1 MKFKDLYEKGLDRKV
16 NPAVSA
22 SDLNKETIELEIDE
36 YVFTDEIIN
45 NLYKIL
51 NNIRNNQTS
60 SSGIWINGYYG
71 SGKSHFLKYIDYC
84 LSEKWGKQALKR
96 LRDAVAERPPM
107 SLDVEPGEMD
117 DIIRWYTE
125 KAKVETIMFNIGT
138 VHDANSDENS
148 VFTQVFWNQFNG
160 MRGFNDSHLALAENL
175 EKALADDGK
184 YEDFLQHVSDEGF
197 DWKRNIH
204 RFSGS
209 KLDLALKM
217 AADVDDKLSYDV
229 VRNRIKNNEVNVS
242 VESFAAELKEYIDKK
257 NDRNYRMVF
266 LCDEISQFVDN
277 RGGLLLQLQ
286 EVVKKCFEEC
296 NSQVWFACTAQQD
309 LSEVIESSDINKTSD
324 DYGKI
329 MGRFEV
335 RASLQSTNPEFIT
348 QKRILEKKGDMEI
361 MLEDLYKKN
370 KNKLE
375 AQFILPT
382 TYNSYKDA
390 KDFADYY
397 PFVPYQF
404 HLITR
409 VLDSFVNMNYVDKQA
424 KGGERSLINITF
436 SIAQKTADMEVGEFI
451 SFDQFFGT
459 AFQGFLQHLGLRAL
473 SNAREALKQIEDEKK
488 RDFYERVVYVLFM
501 ICNLADE
508 DKQQFSAT
516 IDNVVTLLMTRID
529 ESKSAI
535 KSDVSECLAYL
546 IDKAVIRRKKTDSGT
561 EIYEFYTE
569 EESKVAQII
578 SNTTVDSNTYSE
590 ELRNIFFPYFGNL
603 SNKFTYGSRSFNIGA
618 NIDGRSYLA
627 NNADVYVDF
636 LTTANTDVPELF
648 ALSNMPNHLVF
659 FLYPLYK
666 ENKELHSIFLEYC
679 RVQKFSQQ
687 DALSEERQRVK
698 RLFQERALD
707 LRNKEIIPLFR
718 DMLDKCPVIAGQSV
732 LSPVE
737 IGKLKGKERYDK
749 AIDKHFSLL
758 YDQAK
763 LIGKDYPKTNSELQN
778 AILRPIDPA
787 LPGLPLSD
795 PEKRIKDVID
805 RAPHDITVAEI
816 VRTFTRVP
824 YGWSDLATIY
834 FTNELVRRH
843 LYTFAYNNSPIE
855 SRKDIA
861 ANIVREATRYTI
873 EPAKA
878 ISQKLINDFIASW
891 KAIFNVVEVRGAN
904 DSTEL
909 YQECKENANS
919 PMNKLRDTYR
929 HLASTA
935 FPGKPFVH
943 VLNDAITLMDTWS
956 GIRDHQKFFETIVAD
971 RDKAAKLIDGCEI
984 INVFCHDH
992 KDNYDSLFA
1001 FIDENKSNFDFLS
1014 DEDHKAAATL
1024 MQIQTDEKPWEHFQA
1039 YVKLQRPLSGKL
1051 KQCRQALVQD
1061 VTDAYHKAFDELD
1074 AYAKQQKVEPNEYAD
1089 PEQTI
1094 REKTSSRN
1102 FYALK
1107 DAADTTG
1114 FITKMINVINT
1125 IAQGRGVHHSKIKFV
1140 RLVTSTGTQ
1149 NPLCN
1154 EEDIDNYLAKL
1165 KGQLIKLL
1173 GDNDGIIVS

>member
-22 SDLNKETIELEIDE
+22 SDLTEDTIKLEIRE

-51 NNIRNNQTS
+51 SNIRDNQGS

-71 SGKSHFLKYIDYC
+71 SGKSHFLKYLDYC
-84 LSEKWGKQALKR
+84 LSPKWGKEALTR

-107 SLDVEPGEMD
+107 TLEVEVGDVED
-117 DIIRWYTE
+117 LIRWYID
-125 KAKVETIMFNIGT
+125 KAHVETVMFNIGT
-138 VHDANSDENS
+138 VHDANSDENT

-160 MRGFNDSHLALAENL
+160 MRGLNDSHLALAENL
-175 EKALADDGK
+175 EKPLSDDGK
-184 YEDFLQHVSDEGF
+184 FDAFLQHVADEGF
-197 DWKRNIH
+197 DWHRNIH

-209 KLDLALKM
+209 KLDLALKL
-217 AADVDDKLSYDV
+217 AKDVDDKLSYDV
-229 VRNRIKNNEVNVS
+229 IRNRIKNNEVNVS
-242 VESFAAELKEYIDKK
+242 VESFAKELKEYLDKK
-257 NDRNYRMVF
+257 NDKNYRMVF
-266 LCDEISQFVDN
+266 LCDEISQFIDN

-286 EVVKKCFEEC
+286 EVVKHCFEEC

-309 LSEVIESSDINKTSD
+309 LSEVIQSSDISKTSE

-335 RASLQSTNPEFIT
+335 RASLQSTNPEYIT
-348 QKRILEKKGDMEI
+348 QKRILEKKGEVEI

-370 KNKLE
+370 KGKLE

-404 HLITR
+404 RLITR
-409 VLDSFVNMNYVDKQA
+409 VLDSFVNMNYVDKQV

-436 SIAQKTADMEVGEFI
+436 SIAKETAEMEVGQFI
-451 SFDQFFGT
+451 SFDRFFG
-459 AFQGFLQHLGLRAL
+459 AVFQGSMQHLGLRAL
-473 SNAREALKQIEDEKK
+473 SNACEALKQVADEKK
-488 RDFYERVVYVLFM
+488 HDFYQRVVYVLFM

-516 IDNVVTLLMTRID
+516 IDNVVTLLMTKMD
-529 ESKSAI
+529 ESKAAI
-535 KSDVSECLAYL
+535 KSDVSEVLAYL

-578 SNTTVDSNTYSE
+578 SNMQVDSNTYSE

-603 SNKFTYGSRSFNIGA
+603 SNKYTYVSRSFNIGA

-627 NNADVYVDF
+627 NNAEVYVDF
-636 LTTANTDVPELF
+636 LTTANTDVPEQY
-648 ALSNMPNHLVF
+648 ALGNMPNHLVF
-659 FLYPLYK
+659 FLFPLYK
-666 ENKELHSIFLEYC
+666 ENKELRNMFLEYC

-698 RLFQERALD
+698 NIFKERAAEMMK
-707 LRNKEIIPLFR
+707 KEIRPRFQA
-718 DMLDKCPVIAGQSV
+718 MLDQCAVIAGQNV
-732 LSPVE
+732 LSPME
-737 IGKLKGKERYDK
+737 MGKSKGKERYDK
-749 AIDKHFSLL
+749 ALGKHFALL

-763 LIGKDYPKTNSELQN
+763 LIGDNYPRTNSELQSK
-778 AILRPIDPA
+778 ILEPIDPT
-787 LPGLPLSD
+787 LPGLPLPD
-795 PEKRIKDVID
+795 PEKRIKDAID

-816 VRTFTRVP
+816 VRNFARVP

-834 FTNELVRRH
+834 FTNGLVRRH
-843 LYTFAYNNSPIE
+843 QYTFSYNNSPME

-861 ANIVREATRYTI
+861 NNIIREAARFTI

-878 ISQKLINDFIASW
+878 ISQQLINDFIASW
-891 KAIFNVVEVRGAN
+891 KAIFNVLEVRGAN

-909 YQECKENANS
+909 YQECKVNEKS
-919 PMNKLRDTYR
+919 PMNVLRVNYRKLANDF
-929 HLASTA
+929 A
-935 FPGKPFVH
+935 GKPFVQT
-943 VLNDAITLMDTWS
+943 LNDAIALMDNWS
-956 GIRDHQKFFETIVAD
+956 GIRDHQKFFETVVAD
-971 RDKAAKLIDGCEI
+971 RDKATKLMDGCKN
-984 INVFCHDH
+984 INMFKNDH
-992 KDNYDSLFA
+992 FDNYRMLFY
-1001 FIDENKSNFDFLS
+1001 FIDSNKTNFDFLP
-1014 DEDHKAAATL
+1014 DKQREAAEAL
-1024 MQIQTDEKPWEHFQA
+1024 MKIQTDEAPWEHFQSYIKMLRLLQAELKKCRDELVRNVTNA
-1039 YVKLQRPLSGKL
+1039 YNKV
-1051 KQCRQALVQD
+1051 
-1061 VTDAYHKAFDELD
+1061 FDELD
-1074 AYAKQQKVEPNEYAD
+1074 TYAKQKDVKPEEYAD
-1089 PEQTI
+1089 RNETI
-1094 REKTSSRN
+1094 RHKTGSLN

-1107 DAADTTG
+1107 DAADTTD
-1114 FITKMINVINT
+1114 FFTKMINVINT
-1125 IAQGRGVHHSKIKFV
+1125 IATGRGGHERIIKVV
-1140 RLVTSTGTQ
+1140 RLNTRTGTE

-1154 EEDIDNYLAKL
+1154 QQDIDNYLSRL
-1165 KGQLIKLL
+1165 REQLIKLL

>member
-22 SDLNKETIELEIDE
+22 SDLNEETIKLEIRE
-36 YVFTDEIIN
+36 YVFTDEIVN

-51 NNIRNNQTS
+51 SNIRENQGS

-71 SGKSHFLKYIDYC
+71 SGKSHFLKYLDYC
-84 LSEKWGKQALKR
+84 LSPQWGKEALTR
-96 LRDAVAERPPM
+96 FRDAVAERPPM
-107 SLDVEPGEMD
+107 TLEVEVGEVED
-117 DIIRWYTE
+117 LIRWYTD
-125 KAKVETIMFNIGT
+125 KAHVETVMFNIGT
-138 VHDANSDENS
+138 VHDANSDENT

-160 MRGFNDSHLALAENL
+160 MRGLNDSHLALAENL
-175 EKALADDGK
+175 EKPLSDDGK
-184 YEDFLQHVSDEGF
+184 FEAFLQHVSDEGF
-197 DWKRNIH
+197 DWRRNIH

-209 KLDLALKM
+209 KLDLALQLAK
-217 AADVDDKLSYDV
+217 DVDDKLSYDV
-229 VRNRIKNNEVNVS
+229 IRNRVKNNEVNVS
-242 VESFAAELKEYIDKK
+242 VESFAAELKEYLDKK
-257 NDRNYRMVF
+257 KDKNYRMIF
-266 LCDEISQFVDN
+266 LCDEISQFIDN

-286 EVVKKCFEEC
+286 EVVKHCFEEC

-309 LSEVIESSDINKTSD
+309 LSEVIQSSDISKTSE

-335 RASLQSTNPEFIT
+335 RTSLQSTNAEYII
-348 QKRILEKKGDMEI
+348 QKRILEKKGEVEI

-370 KNKLE
+370 KGKLE

-404 HLITR
+404 HLIAR
-409 VLDSFVNMNYVDKQA
+409 LLDSFVNMNYVDKQM

-436 SIAQKTADMEVGEFI
+436 SIAKETAEMEVGQFI
-451 SFDQFFGT
+451 SFDRFFG
-459 AFQGFLQHLGLRAL
+459 AVFQGSLTHLGLRAL
-473 SNAREALKQIEDEKK
+473 SNAREALKQVDDEKK
-488 RDFYERVVYVLFM
+488 RDFYQRVVYVLFM
-501 ICNLADE
+501 ICNLADV

-516 IDNVVTLLMTRID
+516 IDNVVTLLMTKMD
-529 ESKSAI
+529 ESKAAI
-535 KSDVSECLAYL
+535 KSDVSEVLAYL

-578 SNTTVDSNTYSE
+578 SNTQVDSNTYSE

-603 SNKFTYGSRSFNIGA
+603 SNKYTYVSRSFNIGA

-636 LTTANTDVPELF
+636 LTTANTDVAELY
-648 ALSNMPNHLVF
+648 ALGNMPNHLVF
-659 FLYPLYK
+659 FLFPLYK
-666 ENKELHSIFLEYC
+666 EDKELRSMFLEYC

-698 RLFQERALD
+698 NIFKERAAEMMKKEIRPRFQE
-707 LRNKEIIPLFR
+707 
-718 DMLDKCPVIAGQSV
+718 MLDQCPVIAGQNV

-737 IGKLKGKERYDK
+737 IGKSKGKERYDK
-749 AIDKHFSLL
+749 VLGKHFALL
-758 YDQAK
+758 YDQAN
-763 LIGKDYPKTNSELQN
+763 LIGDDYPRTNSELQSK
-778 AILRPIDPA
+778 ILESIDPT
-787 LPGLPLSD
+787 LPGLPLPA

-805 RAPHDITVAEI
+805 RAPHDITVADI
-816 VRTFTRVP
+816 VRNFARVP

-834 FTNELVRRH
+834 FTNGLVRRH
-843 LYTFAYNNSPIE
+843 QYTFSYNNSPVE

-861 ANIVREATRYTI
+861 NNIIREAARFTI

-878 ISQKLINDFIASW
+878 IPQQLINDFISSW
-891 KAIFNVVEVRGAN
+891 KAIFNVVEVKGAN

-909 YQECKENANS
+909 YQECKENPKS
-919 PMNKLRDTYR
+919 PLNKLRETYSY
-929 HLASTA
+929 LANTS

-943 VLNDAITLMDTWS
+943 ILNETVSLMDSWS
-956 GIRDHQKFFETIVAD
+956 SIRDHAKFFETIVAD
-971 RDKAAKLIDGCEI
+971 RDKAIKLMDGCKN
-984 INVFCHDH
+984 INMFKNDH
-992 KDNYDSLFA
+992 IDNYRMLFE
-1001 FIDENKSNFDFLS
+1001 FIDSNKTNFDFLP
-1014 DEDHKAAATL
+1014 DQQRDAANAL
-1024 MQIQTDEKPWEHFQA
+1024 MKIQTDEAPWEHFQS
-1039 YVKLQRPLSGKL
+1039 YIKMLRPLQRELDN
-1051 KQCRQALVQD
+1051 CRKELVQK
-1061 VTDAYHKAFDELD
+1061 VTDAYTKVFAELD
-1074 AYAKQQKVEPNEYAD
+1074 AYAKQQKVEPAEYD
-1089 PEQTI
+1089 DHEQTL
-1094 REKTSSRN
+1094 RQKSSSRN

-1107 DAADTTG
+1107 DAADTTD
-1114 FITKMINVINT
+1114 FFTKMINVINT
-1125 IAQGRGVHHSKIKFV
+1125 IAQGRGAGEKIIKLV
-1140 RLVTSTGTQ
+1140 RLNTRTGTE

-1154 EEDIDNYLAKL
+1154 EQDIDNYLSRL
-1165 KGQLIKLL
+1165 REQLVKLL

>member
-22 SDLNKETIELEIDE
+22 SDLTEETIKLEIRE

-51 NNIRNNQTS
+51 SNIRDNQGS

-71 SGKSHFLKYIDYC
+71 SGKSHFLKYLDYC
-84 LSEKWGKQALKR
+84 LSPKWGKEALTR

-107 SLDVEPGEMD
+107 TLEVEVGEVED
-117 DIIRWYTE
+117 LIRWYTD
-125 KAKVETIMFNIGT
+125 KAHVETVMFNIGT
-138 VHDANSDENS
+138 VHDANSDENT

-160 MRGFNDSHLALAENL
+160 MRGLNDSHLALAENL
-175 EKALADDGK
+175 EKPLSDDGK
-184 YEDFLQHVSDEGF
+184 FDAFLQHVADEGF
-197 DWKRNIH
+197 DWHRNIH

-209 KLDLALKM
+209 KLDLALKL
-217 AADVDDKLSYDV
+217 AKDVDDKLSYDV
-229 VRNRIKNNEVNVS
+229 IRNRIKNNEVNVS
-242 VESFAAELKEYIDKK
+242 VESFAKELKEYLDKK
-257 NDRNYRMVF
+257 NDKNYRMVF
-266 LCDEISQFVDN
+266 LCDEISQFIDN

-286 EVVKKCFEEC
+286 EVVKHCFEEC

-309 LSEVIESSDINKTSD
+309 LSEVIQSSDISKTSE

-335 RASLQSTNPEFIT
+335 RASLQSTNPEYIT
-348 QKRILEKKGDMEI
+348 QKRILEKKGEVEI

-370 KNKLE
+370 KGKLE

-404 HLITR
+404 RLITR
-409 VLDSFVNMNYVDKQA
+409 VLDSFVNMNYVDKQV

-436 SIAQKTADMEVGEFI
+436 SIAKETAEMEVGQFI
-451 SFDQFFGT
+451 SFDRFFG
-459 AFQGFLQHLGLRAL
+459 AVFQGSMQHLGLRAL
-473 SNAREALKQIEDEKK
+473 SNAREALKQIADEKK
-488 RDFYERVVYVLFM
+488 RDFYQRVVYVLFM

-516 IDNVVTLLMTRID
+516 IDNVVTLLMTKID
-529 ESKSAI
+529 ESKAAI
-535 KSDVSECLAYL
+535 KSDVSEVLAYL

-578 SNTTVDSNTYSE
+578 SNMQVDSNTYSE

-603 SNKFTYGSRSFNIGA
+603 SNKYTYVSRSFNIGA

-627 NNADVYVDF
+627 NNAEVYVDF
-636 LTTANTDVPELF
+636 LTTANTDVPEQY
-648 ALSNMPNHLVF
+648 ALGNMPNHLVF
-659 FLYPLYK
+659 FLFPLYK
-666 ENKELHSIFLEYC
+666 ENKELRNMFLEYC

-698 RLFQERALD
+698 NIFKERAAEMMK
-707 LRNKEIIPLFR
+707 KEIRPRFQA
-718 DMLDKCPVIAGQSV
+718 MLDQCAVIAGQNV
-732 LSPVE
+732 LSPME
-737 IGKLKGKERYDK
+737 MGKSKGKERYDK
-749 AIDKHFSLL
+749 ALGKHFALL

-763 LIGKDYPKTNSELQN
+763 LIGDDYPRTNSELQSK
-778 AILRPIDPA
+778 ILEPIDPT
-787 LPGLPLSD
+787 LPGLPLPD
-795 PEKRIKDVID
+795 PEKRIKDAID

-816 VRTFTRVP
+816 VRNFSRVP

-834 FTNELVRRH
+834 FTNGLVRRH
-843 LYTFAYNNSPIE
+843 QYTFSYNNSPVE

-861 ANIVREATRYTI
+861 NNIIREAARFTI

-878 ISQKLINDFIASW
+878 ISQQLINDFIASW
-891 KAIFNVVEVRGAN
+891 KAIFNVVEVKGAN

-909 YQECKENANS
+909 YQECKENEKS
-919 PMNKLRDTYR
+919 PMNVLRVNYRKLANDF
-929 HLASTA
+929 A
-935 FPGKPFVH
+935 GKPFVQT
-943 VLNDAITLMDTWS
+943 LNDAIALMDNWS
-956 GIRDHQKFFETIVAD
+956 GIRDHQKFFETVVAD
-971 RDKAAKLIDGCEI
+971 RDKATKLMDGCKN
-984 INVFCHDH
+984 INMFKNDH
-992 KDNYDSLFA
+992 FDNYRMLFD
-1001 FIDENKSNFDFLS
+1001 FIDSNKTNFDFLP
-1014 DEDHKAAATL
+1014 DKQREAAEAL
-1024 MQIQTDEKPWEHFQA
+1024 MKIQTDEAPWEHFQS
-1039 YVKLQRPLSGKL
+1039 YIKMLRPLQAEL
-1051 KQCRQALVQD
+1051 KKCRDELVKN
-1061 VTDAYHKAFDELD
+1061 VTDAYNKVFDELD
-1074 AYAKQQKVEPNEYAD
+1074 TYAKQKDVKPEEYAD
-1089 PEQTI
+1089 RNETI
-1094 REKTSSRN
+1094 RQKTGSRN

-1107 DAADTTG
+1107 DAADTTD
-1114 FITKMINVINT
+1114 FFTKMINVINT
-1125 IAQGRGVHHSKIKFV
+1125 IATGRGGHERIIKVV
-1140 RLVTSTGTQ
+1140 RLNTRTGTE

-1154 EEDIDNYLAKL
+1154 QQDIDNYLSRL
-1165 KGQLIKLL
+1165 REQLIKLL
-1173 GDNDGIIVS
+1173 GNNDGIIVS